1 MKILMVSTEYPPMKG
16 GVAHYSQKLV
26 GSLRNEGLE
35 VSVVCDEHGRGDF
48 TGISPYNRHN
58 SDVVIKAVKEFKPD
72 VVHVQY
78 EQGLYGLHLDPINP
92 KRTGTTIESFYHD
105 CKLPIVTTFHS
116 AYTFTQWMRL
126 IVPSSGRFG
135 RIGTFLRATYDYWTH
150 LLNYSSFNTLNRG
163 KIGPNRAGIVFS
175 KYLQNLIPGSYLI
188 YHGSEPSVPPPTD
201 KSEVRKKFLLPED
214 ANIALAVG
222 FMTATKGWDMI
233 KKMRVPNDWK
243 IVINTS
249 KNHYSKEGVKKK
261 FENDGV
267 IDLNRGFLDDGE
279 LSLLS
284 YSADALILPY
294 KVSSGSGVMFDGFA
308 HGLPFISSDIPF
320 FREFSDIGLGISVRR
335 DPNQFSRAL
344 LALEQNLERYKNTV
358 EIFRKKLLWQD
369 IANKHIILYNL
380 IVNNPNSSVLKKN
393 MFSY

>member
-16 GVAHYSQKLV
+16 GVAHYSQKLA
-26 GSLRNEGLE
+26 GSLSNEGLE
-35 VSVVCDEHGRGDF
+35 VSVVCNEHGNGDF

-58 SDVVIKAVKEFKPD
+58 SDVVIKAVREFKPD

-92 KRTGTTIESFYHD
+92 KWTGTTIESFYHD
-105 CKLPIVTTFHS
+105 CKIPIVTTFHS

-150 LLNYSSFNTLNRG
+150 LLNYSSFNSLNRG

-188 YHGSEPSVPPPTD
+188 YHGSEPSVPPPKD
-201 KSEVRKKFLLPED
+201 KSEVRKKFLLPDD

-267 IDLNRGFLDDGE
+267 IDLNRGFLDDRE
-279 LSLLS
+279 LSLLL
-284 YSADALILPY
+284 YSVDALILPY
-294 KVSSGSGVMFDGFA
+294 KVSSGSGVMYDGLA
-308 HGLPFISSDIPF
+308 HGLPFISSKIEF
-320 FREFSDIGLGISVRR
+320 FKEFSDMGLGISVDRNPS
-335 DPNQFSRAL
+335 DFSRAL
-344 LALEQNLERYKNTV
+344 LELKGDYKKYKEAVLGFSKNLRWKEVTS
-358 EIFRKKLLWQD
+358 
-369 IANKHIILYNL
+369 KHILLYSS
-380 IVNNPNSSVLKKN
+380 IINNPISILQKEKLD
-393 MFSY
+393 

>member
-26 GSLRNEGLE
+26 ASLRNEGLE
-35 VSVVCDEHGRGDF
+35 VSVVCNEHGNGDF

-58 SDVVIKAVKEFKPD
+58 SDLLIKAVKEFKPD

-135 RIGTFLRATYDYWTH
+135 RIGTFLRAMYDYWTH

-201 KSEVRKKFLLPED
+201 KNEVRKKFLLPED

-233 KKMRVPNDWK
+233 KKMSVPNDWK

-267 IDLNRGFLDDGE
+267 IDLNRGFLDDRE
-279 LSLLS
+279 LSLLL
-284 YSADALILPY
+284 YSVDALILPY
-294 KVSSGSGVMFDGFA
+294 KVSSGSGVMYDGLA
-308 HGLPFISSDIPF
+308 HGLPFISSKIEF
-320 FREFSDIGLGISVRR
+320 FKEFSDMGLGISVDRNAS
-335 DPNQFSRAL
+335 DFSRAL
-344 LALEQNLERYKNTV
+344 LELKGDYKKYKDAVLGFSENLRWKEVTS
-358 EIFRKKLLWQD
+358 
-369 IANKHIILYNL
+369 KHILLYSS
-380 IVNNPNSSVLKKN
+380 IINNPISISQKEKLD
-393 MFSY
+393 

>member
-1 MKILMVSTEYPPMKG
+1 MVSTEYPPMKG

-35 VSVVCDEHGRGDF
+35 VSVVCNEHGNGDF

-58 SDVVIKAVKEFKPD
+58 SDLLIKAVKEFRPD

-92 KRTGTTIESFYHD
+92 KRTGTTIESFYHE

-150 LLNYSSFNTLNRG
+150 LLNHSSFNSLNRG

-201 KSEVRKKFLLPED
+201 KSEVRRKFLLPED
-214 ANIALAVG
+214 ANFALAVG

-243 IVINTS
+243 IIINTS

-261 FENDGV
+261 FANDGV
-267 IDLNRGFLDDGE
+267 IDLNRGFLDDRE
-279 LSLLS
+279 LSLLL
-284 YSADALILPY
+284 YSVDALILPY
-294 KVSSGSGVMFDGFA
+294 KVSSGSGVMYDGLA
-308 HGLPFISSDIPF
+308 HGLPFISSKIEF
-320 FREFSDIGLGISVRR
+320 FKEFSDMELGISVDRNAS
-335 DPNQFSRAL
+335 DFSRPL
-344 LALEQNLERYKNTV
+344 LELKGDYKKYKDAVLGFSKNLRWKEVTR
-358 EIFRKKLLWQD
+358 
-369 IANKHIILYNL
+369 KHILLYGS
-380 IVNNPNSSVLKKN
+380 IINNPISILQKEKLDCSL
-393 MFSY
+393 

>member
-1 MKILMVSTEYPPMKG
+1 MVSTEYPPMKG

-26 GSLRNEGLE
+26 GSLRSEGLE
-35 VSVVCDEHGRGDF
+35 VSVVCNEHGNGDF
-48 TGISPYNRHN
+48 RGISPYNRHN
-58 SDVVIKAVKEFKPD
+58 SDLLIKAVKEFKPD

-92 KRTGTTIESFYHD
+92 KRTGTTIEPFYHV

-116 AYTFTQWMRL
+116 AYSFTQWMRL

-135 RIGTFLRATYDYWTH
+135 RMGTFLRATYDYWTH
-150 LLNYSSFNTLNRG
+150 LLNYSSFNSLNRG

-188 YHGSEPSVPPPTD
+188 YHGSEPSVPRPTD
-201 KSEVRKKFLLPED
+201 KNEVRKKFLLPED

-233 KKMRVPNDWK
+233 KKMSVPNDWK

-267 IDLNRGFLDDGE
+267 IDLNRGFLDDRE
-279 LSLLS
+279 LSLLL
-284 YSADALILPY
+284 YSVDALILPY
-294 KVSSGSGVMFDGFA
+294 KVSSGSGVMYDGLA
-308 HGLPFISSDIPF
+308 HGLPFISSKIEF
-320 FREFSDIGLGISVRR
+320 FKEFSDMGLGISVDRNAS
-335 DPNQFSRAL
+335 DFSRAL
-344 LALEQNLERYKNTV
+344 LELKGDYKKYKDAVLGFSENLRWKEV
-358 EIFRKKLLWQD
+358 
-369 IANKHIILYNL
+369 ASKHILLYSS
-380 IVNNPNSSVLKKN
+380 IINNPISILQKEKLD
-393 MFSY
+393 

>member
-1 MKILMVSTEYPPMKG
+1 MVSTEYPPMKG

-35 VSVVCDEHGRGDF
+35 VSVVCNEHGNGDF

-58 SDVVIKAVKEFKPD
+58 SDLLIKAVKEFKPD

-126 IVPSSGRFG
+126 IVPSGGRFG
-135 RIGTFLRATYDYWTH
+135 RIGTFLRTTYDYWTH
-150 LLNYSSFNTLNRG
+150 LLNYSSFNSLNRG

-188 YHGSEPSVPPPTD
+188 YHGSDPSVPPPTD
-201 KSEVRKKFLLPED
+201 KSEIRKKFLLPED

-233 KKMRVPNDWK
+233 KKMSVPNDWK

-267 IDLNRGFLDDGE
+267 IDLNRGFLDDRE
-279 LSLLS
+279 LSLLF
-284 YSADALILPY
+284 YSVDALILPY
-294 KVSSGSGVMFDGFA
+294 KVSSGSGVMYDGLA
-308 HGLPFISSDIPF
+308 HGLPFISSKIEF
-320 FREFSDIGLGISVRR
+320 FKEFSDMGLGISVDRNAS
-335 DPNQFSRAL
+335 DFSRAL
-344 LALEQNLERYKNTV
+344 LELKGDYKKYKDAVLGFSENLRWKEVTS
-358 EIFRKKLLWQD
+358 
-369 IANKHIILYNL
+369 KHILLYSS
-380 IVNNPNSSVLKKN
+380 IINNPISISQKEKLD
-393 MFSY
+393 